1 MSITKRLVAIEN
13 ERRPVSKI
21 VASQLEGYVGKI
33 IYNKFPP
40 KKDNVNLLHLGC
52 GDYHFPQW
60 VNADYYRFSDTIRK
74 KNRKFPDW
82 MLDAASV
89 WKCNSDYWD
98 GIYTEH
104 TFEHLNYSGVINAL
118 RESYRTLKSSA
129 WIRIVLPGL
138 EQFLAIYNSHSKA
151 EAVAKLTQT
160 FGHIS
165 VWDEELLCELL
176 QEIGFVDVKVVSF
189 GEGSDKRLIKDLERR
204 ASESLY
210 VKAKKP

>member
-1 MSITKRLVAIEN
+1 MSVTERLVAIEN
-13 ERRPVSKI
+13 VRRPVSKI
-21 VASQLEGYVGKI
+21 VGSQIEGYIGKI

-40 KKDNVNLLHLGC
+40 KKDAVNLLNLGC
-52 GDYHFPQW
+52 GDCHFSKW
-60 VNADYYRFSDTIRK
+60 VNADYYRFSDTVRK

-82 MLDAASV
+82 MLDAASE

-104 TFEHLNYSGVINAL
+104 TLEHLNYLGVINAL
-118 RESYRTLKSSA
+118 QESYRTLKSSA

-138 EQFLAIYNSHSKA
+138 EQFLDLYKSYSKA
-151 EAVAKLTQT
+151 EILAKLTQT

-176 QEIGFVDVKVVSF
+176 QEIGFVAVKVVSF
-189 GEGSDKRLIKDLERR
+189 GEGTDKRLIKDLEER

-210 VKAKKP
+210 VEAKKP